1 MEEYKELDLYDILQ
15 ASRSD
20 SEVQIK
26 KAYRRIA
33 IKTHPDKASSDEE
46 RERFTQEFQKVAFA
60 YSILSDAKRRKRYD
74 VTGSVENIDLDD
86 ANFQDLFSQMCK
98 TEITQEMIEQDKK
111 EYREGGEERADI
123 LKYYKEGKGDIDY
136 IFENVLHSD
145 VLVDE
150 ERFTNIIRQAIV
162 DKEVKEYGK
171 FAKESKHT
179 KSKRRR
185 AAEKEAEEAEQM
197 AKELKV
203 KVPSGEADLALM
215 IKARH
220 ESRFNSLIDN
230 LEKKYAGAEKKKTSG
245 KRSAKK
251 AKKA

>member
-1 MEEYKELDLYDILQ
+1 MDEFHDLDLYEILK
-15 ASRSD
+15 ASQNDSD
-20 SEVQIK
+20 AEIK

-33 IKTHPDKASSDEE
+33 IKTHPDKASNDEE

-60 YSILSDAKRRKRYD
+60 YSILSDTKRRKRYD
-74 VTGSVENIDLDD
+74 TTGSVENIDLDD

-98 TEITQEMIEQDKK
+98 TEITEEMIEQDKK

-123 LKYYKEGKGDIDY
+123 LKYYKEGKGDLDY

-145 VLVDE
+145 VLEDE
-150 ERFTNIIRQAIV
+150 ERFTSIIKQAIA
-162 DKEVKEYGK
+162 DEEVREYGK
-171 FAKESKHT
+171 FTKESKQV
-179 KSKRRR
+179 KKKRRR
-185 AAEKEAEEAEQM
+185 AAEEEAIEAEQM
-197 AKELKV
+197 AKELKM
-203 KVPSGEADLALM
+203 KVPAGEADLALM

-230 LEKKYAGAEKKKTSG
+230 LEKKYAGAEKKKTN
-245 KRSAKK
+245 KKSAKK